1 MFHNDYINVMMISCA
16 SILLNFFSWIEQKED
31 IIDDEVFD
39 DDIIL

>member
-1 MFHNDYINVMMISCA
+1 MTILTYVMMISCA